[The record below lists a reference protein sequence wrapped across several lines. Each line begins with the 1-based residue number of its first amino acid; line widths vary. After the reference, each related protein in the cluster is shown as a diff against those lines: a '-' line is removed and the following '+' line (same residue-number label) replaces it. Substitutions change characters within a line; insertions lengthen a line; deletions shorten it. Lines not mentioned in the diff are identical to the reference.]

1 MKTLSSTLRCALA
14 ATCCG
19 VVAAAHAS
27 PVSSDTTILGA
38 SFVNGTSSYTEGL
51 DPLGASA
58 TFTAGPSGRT
68 FQKKTQYGYTGVG
81 VSGGRT
87 GDEIDIG
94 ETISANFTKALR
106 LQSFGVNVL
115 FDGPEYGDWNEVAQI
130 RATLTDGGYLFGLLQ
145 VTGESSAN
153 WWVDGTAL
161 LGSSVSPLAGSLAR
175 DGYGGAW
182 EVSNPFG
189 DFSITGLEFT
199 ALHSTVCSSGSCN
212 NQSDYALHS
221 LQLADAGQ
229 NTRRTNAVPEP
240 QSVALVALALA
251 ALGVSRRRRSRR
263 GQAAF
268 CSST

>member
-1 MKTLSSTLRCALA
+1 MKKLSSTLRHALA
-14 ATCCG
+14 AACCS

-38 SFVNGTSSYTEGL
+38 NFVNGTSSYTEGL

-94 ETISANFTKALR
+94 ESISASFTRALQ
-106 LQSFGVNVL
+106 LQRFGVNVL

-130 RATLTDGGYLFGLLQ
+130 RATLADGGYLFGLLQ
-145 VTGESSAN
+145 VTSESSAS
-153 WWVDGTAL
+153 WWVDGVAM
-161 LGSSVSPLAGSLAR
+161 LGSSVSPLAGALAR

-189 DFSITGLEFT
+189 DFNITGLEFT
-199 ALHSTVCSSGSCN
+199 ALQSTVCSSGSCS

-221 LQLADAGQ
+221 LQLADAVQ
-229 NTRRTNAVPEP
+229 NTRRTNVVPEP
-240 QSVALVALALA
+240 GSAILVGLALA
-251 ALGVSRRRRSRR
+251 TLVFTSRRRRQRADR
-263 GQAAF
+263 
-268 CSST
+268 